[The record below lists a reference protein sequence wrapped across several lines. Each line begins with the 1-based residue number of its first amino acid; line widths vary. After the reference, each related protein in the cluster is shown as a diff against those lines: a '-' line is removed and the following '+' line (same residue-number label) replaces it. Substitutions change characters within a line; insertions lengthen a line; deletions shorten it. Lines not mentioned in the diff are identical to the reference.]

1 MDGPYAAQVNMGWL
15 KIEEWIWGN
24 PNSECPATK
33 PWPTAH
39 FISLKEGILPLQLSC
54 EREREREQCSVYD
67 ECDLYCYLL
76 WIESRVMGLE
86 LVKLLTT
93 STGTSLT
100 LALDLENVK
109 ANSLGQGTK
118 ERGN

>member
-1 MDGPYAAQVNMGWL
+1 
-15 KIEEWIWGN
+15 
-24 PNSECPATK
+24 
-33 PWPTAH
+33 
-39 FISLKEGILPLQLSC
+39 
-54 EREREREQCSVYD
+54 
-67 ECDLYCYLL
+67 
-76 WIESRVMGLE
+76 MGLE